1 MKKVYISILAI
12 LMLFIW
18 VGPIFHPVDP
28 AKTDLGS
35 IQRPPES
42 DHLLG
47 TDGLGRDILVRL
59 MHGGRKSVVISF
71 TSTVL
76 KMLLSLTLAFLASGS
91 KRIENFIMRIVDVF
105 MCFPFYVLALCI
117 AAFIGSNVRNL
128 ILVIVVFTFAP
139 ATRLLVNEIKVIK
152 DMEFI
157 QLLKVNGIK
166 SSVILFKHIIPNIR
180 DTLLVI
186 FTSSMAQAILMEAS
200 LSFLGFGIKEPQ
212 TSLGTILAVA
222 LNILNVKDKWWM
234 WLPAGVL
241 VVLLVF
247 SIQGLGEEYAG
258 S

>member
-1 MKKVYISILAI
+1 MKKVYISILTL
-12 LMLFIW
+12 LMIFIW
-18 VGPIFHPVDP
+18 IGPLVKPLDP
-28 AKTDLGS
+28 AQTDLSS
-35 IQRPPES
+35 IQRPPSTE
-42 DHLLG
+42 HTLG
-47 TDGLGRDILVRL
+47 TDGLGRDIMVRL

-71 TSTVL
+71 VSTVL
-76 KMLLSLTLAFLASGS
+76 KILLSLTLAFLAVGS
-91 KRIENFIMRIVDVF
+91 KKLEGIIMRIVDIF

-128 ILVIVVFTFAP
+128 ILVIVIFTFAP
-139 ATRLLVNEIKVIK
+139 ATRFLVNEIKVVK

-157 QLLKVNGIK
+157 QLLRINGINNMR
-166 SSVILFKHIIPNIR
+166 ILFKHIIPNIR
-180 DTLLVI
+180 ETLLVI

-247 SIQGLGEEYAG
+247 SIQGLGEEYAE